1 MASNAQKEASKKYDS
16 SNTKGI
22 YLKLNINT
30 DKDILEHLKEV
41 NNVQGYIKALI
52 RNNIKI
58 NIKSPD

>member
-52 RNNIKI
+52 RSD
-58 NIKSPD
+58 IKSPT

>member
-1 MASNAQKEASKKYDS
+1 MTTKAQREASKKYDS

-30 DKDILEHLKEV
+30 DKDILEHLKDV

-52 RNNIKI
+52 RS
-58 NIKSPD
+58 NIKSPN